1 MIPLDEFYSCSQ
13 RKQKELVESGHV
25 VIGGKLA
32 DEIPPR
38 THTEV
43 YVFEKPVI
51 DQVVEML
58 KQGQYKTREISPEL
72 PLDREALDDLL
83 SDLRYNRMETMGD
96 YKGVV
101 RAAGKD
107 GAANIYT
114 VDPLPFEVR
123 TLDPTLS
130 GHLLLSSD
138 IYPDDTVS
146 ADTISSNKGF
156 SEYAESVEEYW
167 ELPESELRLKVNS
180 ETTFVDSTLGPF
192 PMPSGFPSADDVK
205 SRVLDVEPAYVH
217 KQYDPGK
224 VYYGICLRKSRVRR
238 NPSLPA
244 FQEFAS
250 YLADVYQ
257 YARLENDAN
266 LRELAE
272 DGAELYFRCLYGN
285 YSPGKAN
292 GWVPFEVEDTEDSLP
307 ESDRRVLD
315 VVELQPTKNSEL
327 AERWGFDD
335 SSHVYS
341 YLQDELDR
349 YTTRNNNKFLCTT
362 DTARRRVI
370 DFIDRGDIEVTK
382 EPPVVPTPVKTPI
395 EKPDRRKPS
404 KKSRASSSNTIKS
417 RPSSSNA
424 ASGNGS
430 SKNPQ
435 VEWTDYSS
443 KSDTG
448 ESKRESKAPNVES
461 TGQSDTESSR
471 LELLSELIKLY
482 SKLGR
487 IPRESDILKRGSHSV
502 EDYENEFGSLE
513 RALEEAN
520 ISE

>member
-1 MIPLDEFYSCSQ
+1 MIPLDEFYSFSH
-13 RKQKELVESGHV
+13 RKQKELVERGHV
-25 VIGGKLA
+25 VTHGKLA
-32 DEIPPR
+32 DEIPPQSK
-38 THTEV
+38 TDI
-43 YVFEKPVI
+43 YVFETPI
-51 DQVVEML
+51 IEQVVEML
-58 KQGQYKTREISPEL
+58 KQGQYKTRDIAPEI

-83 SDLRYNRMETMGD
+83 SDLRYNRMETMWD

-146 ADTISSNKGF
+146 TDTTSSNNGF
-156 SEYAESVEEYW
+156 SEYAERVEEYW
-167 ELPESELRLKVNS
+167 GLPESELRSKVDS
-180 ETTFVDSTLGPF
+180 ETTFVDSTLGPL
-192 PMPSGFPSADDVK
+192 PMPSDFPSADDVK
-205 SRVLDVEPAYVH
+205 SRMLDVEPAYVH

-224 VYYGICLRKSRVRR
+224 VHYGICLRKSRVRR

-244 FQEFAS
+244 FQEFSS
-250 YLADVYQ
+250 YLSDVYQ

-266 LRELAE
+266 LRGLAE

-285 YSPGKAN
+285 YSPGEAN
-292 GWVPFEVEDTEDSLP
+292 RWVPFEVEGTESSLS

-315 VVELQPTKNSEL
+315 VVELQPSKNSEL

-335 SSHVYS
+335 SSRVYS

-349 YTTRNNNKFLCTT
+349 YTTRNNDKFLCAT

-370 DFIDRGDIEVTK
+370 DLIKRNNIKVTK
-382 EPPVVPTPVKTPI
+382 EPPVVPTPAKTPI

-404 KKSRASSSNTIKS
+404 KKSMASSSNTTKS
-417 RPSSSNA
+417 SPSSSNA
-424 ASGNGS
+424 ASGKSS
-430 SKNPQ
+430 SKASQ
-435 VEWTDYSS
+435 VEWTNYSS
-443 KSDTG
+443 KSDTS
-448 ESKRESKAPNVES
+448 ESKRESKATGVES

-471 LELLSELIKLY
+471 LELLSELIKLD
-482 SKLGR
+482 SELGR
-487 IPRESDILKRGSHSV
+487 VPRESDILKRGSHSV
-502 EDYENEFGSLE
+502 KDYENEFGSLE

-520 ISE
+520 ISK